1 MLEGTHRLLKHSQRV
16 SKNDISEAVNAV
28 LDCVQANLSAKPD
41 YARQMYQLILG
52 SLRQSNE
59 RLWFATSLRL
69 GKIYLDER
77 NFAPLND
84 LLTELKMACRSVD
97 SPSADLNDVNSFD
110 MSKGNMLLEVFSLE
124 IQMCIE
130 TREQRRMKEIF

>member
-1 MLEGTHRLLKHSQRV
+1 MLENTHRLLKQSQRV
-16 SKNDISEAVNAV
+16 SKNDITEAVNAV
-28 LDCVQANLSAKPD
+28 LDCVSTNLSTRPD

-52 SLRQSNE
+52 SLKQSNE

-84 LLTELKMACRSVD
+84 LLTELKMACRTGD
-97 SPSADLNDVNSFD
+97 SLIVDLNDVNQYD
-110 MSKGNMLLEVFSLE
+110 VSKGNMLLEAFSLE

-130 TREQRRMKEIF
+130 TREQRRMKDIF

>member
-1 MLEGTHRLLKHSQRV
+1 
-16 SKNDISEAVNAV
+16 
-28 LDCVQANLSAKPD
+28 
-41 YARQMYQLILG
+41 MYQLILG
-52 SLRQSNE
+52 SLKQSNE

-77 NFAPLND
+77 NFEPLNE
-84 LLTELKMACRSVD
+84 LLTELKMACRTGD
-97 SPSADLNDVNSFD
+97 SIDVDLNDVNQFD
-110 MSKGNMLLEVFSLE
+110 MSKGNMLLEAFSLE